1 VADIKDYKFWFVT
14 GSQFLYGP
22 EVLTQVE
29 EDSKKLINKLN
40 ESGKLPYPIEFK
52 TVGVT
57 AENITKTMMEANYD
71 DSVAGII
78 TWAHTFS
85 PAKNWIR
92 GTQLLNKPLMHLA
105 TQMLNTIPYDTID
118 FDYMNLNQS
127 AHGDREY
134 AFINAR
140 LRLNNKIIFG
150 HWADDDIQTQIG
162 KWMDVAVAYNESFKI
177 KIVTFADKMRN
188 VAVTDGDKIEAQ
200 IKLGW
205 TVDYWGVGDLVAY
218 VNAVNDDDIDQLYE
232 DLQEKYDFIE
242 GKNTPEKFEHN
253 VKYQL
258 REYIA
263 LKKFMTD
270 KGYSGFT
277 TNFEDLVGLEQ
288 LPGLA
293 VQLLMADGYGF
304 AGEGDWKTAALTR
317 LLKIVSHNQATAFK
331 EDYKFDQIE
340 RAHVRTPDPR
350 TSTKPNTA

>member
-1 VADIKDYKFWFVT
+1 
-14 GSQFLYGP
+14 
-22 EVLTQVE
+22 
-29 EDSKKLINKLN
+29 
-40 ESGKLPYPIEFK
+40 
-52 TVGVT
+52 
-57 AENITKTMMEANYD
+57 M
-71 DSVAGII
+71 I

-92 GTQLLNKPLMHLA
+92 GTQLLNKPLLHLA

-150 HWADDDIQTQIG
+150 HWADETVQAQIG
-162 KWMDVAVAYNESFKI
+162 KWMSVAVAYNESYKI
-177 KIVTFADKMRN
+177 KIVTFADKIRN

-200 IKLGW
+200 IKFGW

-218 VNAVNDDDIDQLYE
+218 VNAVDDAAVDQLYV
-232 DLQEKYDFIE
+232 DLQDKYDYVV
-242 GKNTPEKFEHN
+242 GQNTPEKFEHN

-258 REYIA
+258 REYLG
-263 LKKFMTD
+263 LKQFMD
-270 KGYSGFT
+270 EKGYSGFT
-277 TNFEDLVGLEQ
+277 TNFEDLVCLEQ

-293 VQLLMADGYGF
+293 VQLLMAEGYGF

-317 LLKIVSHNQATAFK
+317 LLKIMANNETTAFM
-331 EDYKFDQIE
+331 EDYTLDL
-340 RAHVRTPDPR
+340 RPR
-350 TSTKPNTA
+350 P